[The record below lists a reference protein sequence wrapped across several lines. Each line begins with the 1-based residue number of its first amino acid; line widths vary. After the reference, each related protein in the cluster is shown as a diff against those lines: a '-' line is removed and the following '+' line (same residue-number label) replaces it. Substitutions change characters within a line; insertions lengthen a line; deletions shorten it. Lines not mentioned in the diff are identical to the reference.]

1 MGTVTLSAPVG
12 LNPRQSQGKA
22 VKNKAADVALVRK
35 MLEANGIGR
44 LGEAGTMDKGL
55 LKAIAA
61 YQKKVG
67 FKTPDQ
73 VVDPG
78 GRTFKALSPKYAKL
92 LKAQEK
98 QVMVEVKYRGKVLQL
113 TPQDHE
119 KMVGEVFKKLD
130 GYMKSLIRNHKGCLE
145 TYEHYLDVAQMKDGV
160 LNAVAQAIIITAGS
174 VKMPSSKIVGNSIRA
189 TGALERAII
198 SRNLTMLDTA
208 LPEAE
213 KAINAFNAEI
223 RRFLKDFTGSA
234 QTTAT
239 VLSVTSATC
248 FAVVGALAAPV
259 LVTGAGMSASAAAV
273 TSGASVGI
281 LKSGAEELGKHASG
295 QKLTVWDSIWAVAV
309 DGTIGGLTAG
319 IGSKIPLGFC
329 DKMAKAV
336 APRLASKVPFLA
348 GKQLETFISNYL
360 AGSGQETIKAA
371 IGEGVKL
378 VGIMMKSGKVPKEKD
393 FDAAVEAVIYAALLG
408 GLVKNLGSFQKKF
421 AYKHKDVLQGQI
433 LPERFAK
440 LAKNNTI
447 PKTLQVKLWADVMN
461 KVSDEALKAG
471 HHEVYSRATGK
482 ESEKQLTDMATRAML
497 KDKGLQR
504 LIDAELKKAMKKHG
518 VEAK

>member
-1 MGTVTLSAPVG
+1 MGTLTLSGPVG
-12 LNPRQSQGKA
+12 LTPRQGEGKP
-22 VKNKAADVALVRK
+22 VKNKAADVTLVRK
-35 MLEANGIGR
+35 MLEANGVGK
-44 LGEAGTMDKGL
+44 LGDAGTMDKGL
-55 LKAIAA
+55 IKAIAA

-92 LKAQEK
+92 LKEQDK
-98 QVMVEVKYRGKVLQL
+98 MVLVEVKYRGKVLQM
-113 TPQDHE
+113 TPKDHE
-119 KMVGEVFKKLD
+119 KMVAEVFKKLD
-130 GYMKSLIRNHKGCLE
+130 SYMKSLISNHKNSVK

-174 VKMPSSKIVGNSIRA
+174 VKMPSSKIVGKSIQA
-189 TGALERAII
+189 TGALERAIM
-198 SRNLTMLDTA
+198 SKNLTMLDTA

-213 KAINAFNAEI
+213 KAVNALNTEML
-223 RRFLKDFTGSA
+223 RFLKDFTGSA
-234 QTTAT
+234 QTTGT
-239 VLSVTSATC
+239 VLSVTSAAC

-259 LVTGAGMSASAAAV
+259 LVTGAGMSATAAAV

-309 DGTIGGLTAG
+309 DGTVGGLTAG

-336 APRLASKVPFLA
+336 APRIASKVPFLA
-348 GKQLETFISNYL
+348 GKQLEQFISNYL
-360 AGSGQETIKAA
+360 AGAGQETIKAA

-408 GLVKNLGSFQKKF
+408 GMVKNLGSFQKKF

-433 LPERFAK
+433 LPDRLSK
-440 LAKNNTI
+440 LAKDNNI
-447 PKTLQVKLWADVMN
+447 PKVLQAKLWADVMN

-471 HHEVYSRATGK
+471 HHEIYSRATGK
-482 ESEKQLTDMATRAML
+482 ESEKQLTDMATKAML

-518 VEAK
+518 VPAK

>member
-1 MGTVTLSAPVG
+1 MGTVTLSGPVG
-12 LNPRQSQGKA
+12 LNPRQSKGKP
-22 VKNKAADVALVRK
+22 VKNKAADVTLVRK
-35 MLEANGIGR
+35 MLEANGIGK
-44 LGEAGTMDKGL
+44 LGDAGTMDKGL
-55 LKAIAA
+55 LKAIGA

-92 LKAQEK
+92 LKEQEK

-130 GYMKSLIRNHKGCLE
+130 RYMKSLISNHKHCLK
-145 TYEHYLDVAQMKDGV
+145 TYEHYLDVAQLKDGV

-174 VKMPSSKIVGNSIRA
+174 VKMPSSKIVGKSIMA
-189 TGALERAII
+189 TGALERAIM
-198 SRNLTMLDTA
+198 SKSLTMLDTA

-213 KAINAFNAEI
+213 KAINAFNAEVQ
-223 RRFLKDFTGSA
+223 RFLKDFTGSA

-259 LVTGAGMSASAAAV
+259 LVTGAGMSATAAAV

-319 IGSKIPLGFC
+319 IGNKLPLGFC
-329 DKMAKAV
+329 DKIAKAV
-336 APRLASKVPFLA
+336 APKLASKVPFLA

-360 AGSGQETIKAA
+360 VGSGQETIKAA
-371 IGEGVKL
+371 VGEAIKLIGV
-378 VGIMMKSGKVPKEKD
+378 MMKSGKVPKEKD
-393 FDAAVEAVIYAALLG
+393 FLAAVEAVIYTALLG

-421 AYKHKDVLQGQI
+421 AYKHKDLLQGQI
-433 LPERFAK
+433 LPERLAK
-440 LAKNNTI
+440 LAKSNNI
-447 PKTLQVKLWADVMN
+447 PKVLQAKLWADVMN
-461 KVSDEALKAG
+461 KISDEALKAG
-471 HHEVYSRATGK
+471 HHEVFSRATGK
-482 ESEKQLTDMATRAML
+482 ESEKQLTDMASKAML

-518 VEAK
+518 VPAK